1 MELSRAAQQELAV
14 YKQTKEVNTAGALYN
29 EVYEYYAN
37 SMSVSTRTRPARQFT
52 YCLRRINK
60 L

>member
-1 MELSRAAQQELAV
+1 MELSNAAKQELAV
-14 YKQTKEVNTAGALYN
+14 YKQTKELDSSGALYN

-37 SMSVSTRTRPARQFT
+37 SMSISTRTRPARQFA